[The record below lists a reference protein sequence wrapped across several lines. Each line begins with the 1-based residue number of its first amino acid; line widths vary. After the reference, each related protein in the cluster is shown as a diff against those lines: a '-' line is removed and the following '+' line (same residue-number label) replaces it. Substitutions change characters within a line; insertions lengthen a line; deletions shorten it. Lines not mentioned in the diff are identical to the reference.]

1 MNLQKLWSLC
11 VTTDEYLE
19 SRDDDEESERAHAAP
34 DLCDGLAGLF
44 LAAVVSV

>member
-19 SRDDDEESERAHAAP
+19 SRDDEESERAP